1 MRSLERG
8 WLCTQGSTLGEHEPN
23 EEPDRWQASGCKCG
37 DSGRELLPTGSGGQ
51 LAGGTAPLSA
61 NPAFYLERNSKSIS
75 KVAQVTSCTPG
86 LILPFF
92 FFKVHVCV
100 HICIRE

>member
-1 MRSLERG
+1 MAG
-8 WLCTQGSTLGEHEPN
+8 IGMQMWGLGAENSCP
-23 EEPDRWQASGCKCG
+23 
-37 DSGRELLPTGSGGQ
+37 LTGSGGQ

-61 NPAFYLERNSKSIS
+61 KPAFYLERNSKSIS

-92 FFKVHVCV
+92 FKSMFVCIFV
-100 HICIRE
+100 